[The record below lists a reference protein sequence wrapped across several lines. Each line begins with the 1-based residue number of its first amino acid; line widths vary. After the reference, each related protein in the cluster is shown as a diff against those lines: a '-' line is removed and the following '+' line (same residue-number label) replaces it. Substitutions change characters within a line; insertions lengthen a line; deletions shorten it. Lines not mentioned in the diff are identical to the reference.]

1 MKSEKRRKIMLE
13 KKQETTQELYNRV
26 KAKRYKILR
35 HIAMEIRVADEVIK
49 ECGVREGNIIGQQ
62 TAAATCVIRS
72 HKLIDSNKDV
82 KSKAEVLKDISNA
95 AEVRKAV

>member
-1 MKSEKRRKIMLE
+1 MD

-35 HIAMEIRVADEVIK
+35 HIAMEIRIADEVIK

-72 HKLIDSNKDV
+72 HKLIDSDREARSTQERVEKLQSESV
-82 KSKAEVLKDISNA
+82 KEQSTKVA
-95 AEVRKAV
+95 

>member
-1 MKSEKRRKIMLE
+1 MSEKKL
-13 KKQETTQELYNRV
+13 ETTQELYQRV

-49 ECGVREGNIIGQQ
+49 ECRVREGNIIGQQ

-72 HKLIDSNKDV
+72 HKLIDSDREARSTQERVEKLQSESINNETQTKV
-82 KSKAEVLKDISNA
+82 A
-95 AEVRKAV
+95 

>member
-1 MKSEKRRKIMLE
+1 MLE
-13 KKQETTQELYNRV
+13 KKQETTQELYQRV

-35 HIAMEIRVADEVIK
+35 HIAMDIRVADEAIK

-72 HKLIDSNKDV
+72 HKLIDSDREAKSAKDRADKLQSESV
-82 KSKAEVLKDISNA
+82 NNEKSIKIA
-95 AEVRKAV
+95 

>member
-1 MKSEKRRKIMLE
+1 MD

-35 HIAMEIRVADEVIK
+35 HIAMEIKIADEVIK
-49 ECGVREGNIIGQQ
+49 ECKVREGNIIGQQ

-72 HKLIDSNKDV
+72 HKLIDSDRETRSTQERVEKLQSESV
-82 KSKAEVLKDISNA
+82 KEQSTKVA
-95 AEVRKAV
+95 

>member
-1 MKSEKRRKIMLE
+1 MIDKN
-13 KKQETTQELYNRV
+13 QVTTQELYNRV

-49 ECGVREGNIIGQQ
+49 ECKVREGNIIGQQ

-72 HKLIDSNKDV
+72 HKLIDSDRESKSTKERVEKLQSESV
-82 KSKAEVLKDISNA
+82 KEQSTKVA
-95 AEVRKAV
+95 

>member
-1 MKSEKRRKIMLE
+1 MLE

-62 TAAATCVIRS
+62 TAAATCIIRS
-72 HKLIDSNKDV
+72 HKLIDSDREARSTQERVEKLQSESV
-82 KSKAEVLKDISNA
+82 KEQSTKVA
-95 AEVRKAV
+95 

>member
-1 MKSEKRRKIMLE
+1 ME

-35 HIAMEIRVADEVIK
+35 HIAMEIRIADEVIK

-82 KSKAEVLKDISNA
+82 KSKAEVLKDISNT